1 MKQSKSSR
9 EKGLPPE
16 ESIPPDAYQTEN
28 MAAAESTEAVDDL
41 WPLED
46 VTEA

>member
-1 MKQSKSSR
+1 MKQAKSSR

-16 ESIPPDAYQTEN
+16 ESIQPDADQTEN
-28 MAAAESTEAVDDL
+28 MAAAERTEADDDL